1 MSIRE
6 STLLYLFV
14 FLLTCILTN
23 KAEKRI
29 NHKQKLD
36 FFVLS
41 VVAVFIP
48 SLLAGMRGDTVG
60 KDVLMYAVRTFEY
73 AENAESFESLYNI
86 STEPIGYTFLAFI
99 TSKFF
104 DDTGYFLFTSQLM
117 VICPVYICAYKRRQ
131 DFPMWIT
138 MSVYLFVF
146 YNNSLN
152 IMKQSVSAAFM
163 LLCYCH
169 IKDKEYFRAI
179 IAFFISLTFH
189 TSAIIGLVF
198 ILFSL
203 VLCTIKNKSA
213 KLSLAMFLLA
223 IMVNIE
229 VISKFLVDNGLL
241 PEKYAKNIYAVFDM
255 SQNVYLRIVG
265 FNTHVLFDW
274 IFRVLL
280 VLLPIMFLSRINKQT
295 DENIIN
301 LALIGLVFY
310 SYVLI
315 LFKTV
320 YGNRISLYCDYFL
333 VLLVPQ
339 LKNVFR
345 NYSLIEKFSVDTFI
359 VGTMCVY
366 WYVWVMLF
374 GFSASNYYTFR
385 FELGSLIS
393 RIF

>member
-1 MSIRE
+1 
-6 STLLYLFV
+6 
-14 FLLTCILTN
+14 
-23 KAEKRI
+23 
-29 NHKQKLD
+29 
-36 FFVLS
+36 
-41 VVAVFIP
+41 
-48 SLLAGMRGDTVG
+48 
-60 KDVLMYAVRTFEY
+60 
-73 AENAESFESLYNI
+73 
-86 STEPIGYTFLAFI
+86 
-99 TSKFF
+99 
-104 DDTGYFLFTSQLM
+104 
-117 VICPVYICAYKRRQ
+117 
-131 DFPMWIT
+131 
-138 MSVYLFVF
+138 
-146 YNNSLN
+146 
-152 IMKQSVSAAFM
+152 
-163 LLCYCH
+163 
-169 IKDKEYFRAI
+169 
-179 IAFFISLTFH
+179 
-189 TSAIIGLVF
+189 
-198 ILFSL
+198 
-203 VLCTIKNKSA
+203 
-213 KLSLAMFLLA
+213 MFLLV

-229 VISKFLVDNGLL
+229 VISKFLVNNGLL

-265 FNTHVLFDW
+265 FNTHVFFDW

-280 VLLPIMFLSRINKQT
+280 VLLPIMFLSKLNKQT

-310 SYVLI
+310 SYVLV

-359 VGTMCVY
+359 VGTMGVY